1 MARGTGIGR
10 FAAVALAAVIAGLG
24 WFIVQERTQRE
35 VPTVDSPSEIS
46 VAVQDLPKAGQVPE
60 IPPDTLAEIAARPV
74 FSASRRPAEQ
84 KVDVP
89 VARPNRAPTVNFRLV
104 GVVATANRRLALVM
118 PQGSTKAVQLGEGD
132 TYRDWTVSE
141 IGAEHVVLRSGKR
154 QQEIVLSYRPKQ

>member
-24 WFIVQERTQRE
+24 WFIIQERAQRE
-35 VPTVDSPSEIS
+35 DLAGNAPSDRTGS
-46 VAVQDLPKAGQVPE
+46 VQALPDAGQVPD
-60 IPPDTLAEIAARPV
+60 ISPDALAEIAARPV

-84 KVDVP
+84 KVEAAA
-89 VARPNRAPTVNFRLV
+89 ARPNRTPTVNFRLV
-104 GVVATANRRLALVM
+104 GVVATGNRRLALVM

-154 QQEIVLSYRPKQ
+154 QQEIVLSYRPKK